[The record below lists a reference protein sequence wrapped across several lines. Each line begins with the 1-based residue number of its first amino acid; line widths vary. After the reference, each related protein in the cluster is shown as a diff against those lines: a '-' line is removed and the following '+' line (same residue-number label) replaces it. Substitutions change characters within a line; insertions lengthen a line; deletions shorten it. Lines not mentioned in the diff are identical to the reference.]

1 MMRVYRADR
10 LIDGTGAAPQSN
22 MDILVDD
29 SGRILDIVPVGTRE
43 YPEES
48 IVYVNAD
55 KTVLPGFID
64 VHTHLM
70 FGEEGRSYRDVWAN
84 DSDGMM
90 LLRGPRN
97 AYLHLRAG
105 VTTLRDCGAVRNVG
119 FDLKAGA
126 DAGYFLSPRLLV
138 CGRPLTITG
147 GHFWW
152 CGQEADGVDGVRKAV
167 RQLLKD
173 GADFLKIMCDGG
185 SLKDTYASFTV
196 EELTVAVEEI
206 HRVGKRAVAHC
217 EAADAIDRAA
227 EAGIDEIEHI
237 NFLQPDG
244 SRVWDQRI
252 ADKILN
258 KGLYVCPT
266 IQTGWRR
273 VQKLQAKEELG
284 TLTPEEKALLDTGLY
299 KTHSKMEF
307 IRRFYEMGVPIVAGT
322 DSIAVFGDYAIG
334 LELLHRAGLSPMD
347 TIRAATSVAAASI
360 SMDDQIG
367 TVKPGMLADL
377 VYVDG
382 DPLLDV
388 ATLGKVCAVVQGGQL
403 VIDKRFEGLEIAGA
417 PMAADS
423 LLFHYKGS
431 PNIS

>member
-1 MMRVYRADR
+1 MKIYRAEK
-10 LIDGTGAAPQSN
+10 LIDGTGAEAQSN
-22 MDILVDD
+22 
-29 SGRILDIVPVGTRE
+29 LDIVVDDDGLIQEIVPAGTKSTPDGARLYE
-43 YPEES
+43 NPGM
-48 IVYVNAD
+48 
-55 KTVLPGFID
+55 TVLPGFID

-84 DSDGMM
+84 DSDGLM

-105 VTTLRDCGAVRNVG
+105 VTTMRDCGAVRNVG
-119 FDLKAGA
+119 FDLRAGA
-126 DAGYFLSPRLLV
+126 NAGYFLSPRLLV

-152 CGQEADGVDGVRKAV
+152 CGQEADGVDGVRRAV
-167 RQLLKD
+167 RELVKD

-185 SLKDTYASFTV
+185 RQDDIRASFSV
-196 EELTVAVEEI
+196 EELAVAVEEI

-217 EAADAIDRAA
+217 EAAEAIDRAA

-244 SRVWDQRI
+244 SRVWDQAI
-252 ADKILN
+252 AAKILK

-273 VQKLQAKEELG
+273 IERLQAQ
-284 TLTPEEKALLDTGLY
+284 EKAGTCTRDERKLLDASLY
-299 KTHSKMEF
+299 KTDTKLEF
-307 IRRFYEMGVPIVAGT
+307 VRRFHEMGVPIVAGT
-322 DSIAVFGDYAIG
+322 DSIATFGDYAIG

-347 TIRAATSVAAASI
+347 TIRAATSVAATSI
-360 SMDDQIG
+360 GLDDRVG
-367 TVKPGMLADL
+367 TIKPGMLADL

-382 DPLLDV
+382 DPLSQV
-388 ATLGKVCAVVQGGQL
+388 AALGRVRAVILAGQL
-403 VIDKRFEGLEIAGA
+403 VAEKPDNEA
-417 PMAADS
+417 AADGM
-423 LLFHYKGS
+423 LFHNPAGQQCR
-431 PNIS
+431 